1 MSPDALVAAAG
12 AGLAI
17 ILAFVP
23 KVKDWYEKRSV
34 DEKRQ
39 LLGGAVVATA
49 LLVAK
54 HFQSGM
60 ASVRQVELAL
70 VDLSLY
76 RMPETDVRT
85 PEEVLAEV
93 RARVRVTPVY
103 PDDRFLNGFQHIFG
117 GGYAAGYYSYK
128 WAEVIAADV
137 FEAFKESGDVCSPEV
152 GQRFLST
159 VLARGAARPFM
170 ESFVDFRGRTPSE
183 DALLRLTGLLSAPEK
198 A

>member
-49 LLVAK
+49 LLVGVG
-54 HFQSGM
+54 SCVPVIG
-60 ASVRQVELAL
+60 SVLPPEWLVPCTQPSLGELA
-70 VDLSLY
+70 
-76 RMPETDVRT
+76 
-85 PEEVLAEV
+85 
-93 RARVRVTPVY
+93 
-103 PDDRFLNGFQHIFG
+103 
-117 GGYAAGYYSYK
+117 
-128 WAEVIAADV
+128 
-137 FEAFKESGDVCSPEV
+137 
-152 GQRFLST
+152 
-159 VLARGAARPFM
+159 
-170 ESFVDFRGRTPSE
+170 
-183 DALLRLTGLLSAPEK
+183 RLTFTALGANQGVYWTIVKPLQALEAKSKPA